1 MKLEKDQGGMDD
13 EDDKTSVEAGSD
25 SADCGSGNANDTDE
39 NPAPFVIV
47 CTRFAYIDFD
57 CRWNLHNRAGSL
69 EIIFTLMFVI
79 CALALFGAAWV
90 MVTLETAND
99 NLRGFV
105 RG

>member
-47 CTRFAYIDFD
+47 CTRFAYIYFD
-57 CRWNLHNRAGSL
+57 CRWNLHNHAGSL
-69 EIIFTLMFVI
+69 ESVNYIYPDVCDLCVSIVWCGVGNGHI
-79 CALALFGAAWV
+79 GNC
-90 MVTLETAND
+90 
-99 NLRGFV
+99 
-105 RG
+105 